1 MKNADVI
8 VVGAGASGL
17 VAAYALSKAG
27 KKVTVLEARDRIG
40 GRIHTISD
48 VSFFKHAELGAE
60 FVHGNLPVTLHLLK
74 KAGIEYISA
83 EGEMWHYGNGKLV
96 KGAWD
101 IDGWDKVMEKLS
113 HLDHDVSIGNFL
125 QDNFSGDKYAA
136 LRDSV
141 SRYVSGY
148 DTADPFMASTFA
160 LREEWEN
167 EDEGAQYRITGGYG
181 KLMDF
186 LADDSKTNGAKIL
199 LNAAVKEIRWGNG
212 TAEVLTTDG
221 KKYSAAKLIIALPLG
236 VLHNDAITFSP
247 GIDAHTE
254 ALKQIGFGAIVKL
267 LFQFKD
273 RFWETSEAAHLGFV
287 LSEEDIPTWWT
298 QYPAHSTVITGWLG
312 GPPAERRKDLS
323 EIEFLRLGIR
333 SLANIFKRK
342 PADLEN
348 ELVSWKIVNW
358 TTDPFTCGSYAYD
371 MVNSRTA
378 RKVLEQPVENVV
390 YFAGEYLYEGP
401 AMGTVEAALSSGLD
415 VVKKLEQS

>member
-8 VVGAGASGL
+8 VIGAGAAGL
-17 VAAYALSKAG
+17 IAAYTLSKAG
-27 KKVTVLEARDRIG
+27 KKVIVLEARDRIG
-40 GRIHTISD
+40 GRIHTISNE
-48 VSFFKHAELGAE
+48 SFFKHAELGAE
-60 FVHGNLPVTLHLLK
+60 FVHGNLPVTLQLLR
-74 KAGIEYISA
+74 KAHIEYISA
-83 EGEMWHYGNGKLV
+83 EGEMWHYGNGKLA
-96 KGAWD
+96 KGAWG
-101 IDGWDKVMEKLS
+101 IDGWDNLMKKLS
-113 HLDHDVSIGNFL
+113 RLDHDISIASFLEENFG
-125 QDNFSGDKYAA
+125 GDKYAG

-148 DTADPFMASTFA
+148 DTADPFMASSFA
-160 LREEWEN
+160 LREEWDN
-167 EDEGAQYRITGGYG
+167 EDEGAQYRITGGYAR
-181 KLMDF
+181 LIDF
-186 LADDSKTNGAKIL
+186 LANESKTNGTKIL
-199 LNAAVKEIRWGNG
+199 LNAVAAEVHWGNG
-212 TAEVLTTDG
+212 KTEVLTVDG
-221 KKYSAAKLIIALPLG
+221 KKYGASKLIVALPLG
-236 VLHNDAITFSP
+236 VLQSDSVLFKP
-247 GIDAHTE
+247 GIVNHME

-267 LFQFKD
+267 LLQFKD
-273 RFWETSEAAHLGFV
+273 RFWETGDTGHLGFV
-287 LSEEDIPTWWT
+287 LSGEDIPTWWT
-298 QYPAHSTVITGWLG
+298 QYPTHSPVLTGWLG

-342 PADLEN
+342 PAELEN

-415 VVKKLEQS
+415 VVKKLE